1 MIITYI
7 NNNKLFIQFDKLVK
21 KGLIFLNDDK
31 KFKKYQDINNSEF
44 EIIELPD
51 EQPCKINIQIDIG
64 DIRIFK
70 SIKVKKIRNN
80 LKKKDYEN

>member
-1 MIITYI
+1 MIITFI
-7 NNNKLFIQFDKLVK
+7 HNNKLFIQFDNLVK

-51 EQPCKINIQIDIG
+51 ELPDKINIQIDIG
-64 DIRIFK
+64 DKRIFK
-70 SIKVKKIRNN
+70 SIKVKK
-80 LKKKDYEN
+80 KQ